1 MPKSY
6 IDLEKE
12 DWDGLVDRLDQAE
25 TRLSVIEKQYDTA
38 FKALRDEQAV
48 QDATL
53 NQLSLDRTAQGKRLT
68 AVEARTDDSATK
80 VAGLLSWKLSA
91 DATMNAAEKT
101 ANDLK
106 GQLAQA
112 SALIGEL
119 DTRLDKAEPV
129 LVALSTRLDQ
139 NDAND
144 RGQDST
150 DSAFD
155 ARAKLLEAYKA
166 EVSKTL
172 SDYAARLAKLEQ
184 PPVPPEPSGADVAPA
199 DAP

>member
-12 DWDGLVDRLDQAE
+12 DWDGIVDRLDQVE
-25 TRLSVIEKQYDTA
+25 TRLSVIEAQYDSA
-38 FKALRDEQAV
+38 LKALRDEQAV
-48 QDATL
+48 QNATL
-53 NQLSLDRTAQGKRLT
+53 NQLSLDRTAQ
-68 AVEARTDDSATK
+68 ATK
-80 VAGLLSWKLSA
+80 VADLAQWRLSA
-91 DATMNAAEKT
+91 NASMLLAEKT

-106 GQLAQA
+106 GQLVQA

-129 LVALSTRLDQ
+129 LVTLGARLDQ
-139 NDAND
+139 NDAKD

-166 EVSKTL
+166 EVAKTL

-184 PPVPPEPSGADVAPA
+184 PPNPPAAPSVSDSEQPA
-199 DAP
+199 NP